1 MKMWLVIFTVT
12 MIATAFGV
20 LYLASRLYKFGVSR
34 KFTDKRI
41 LAYTFDFMAV
51 AALFGVLCAVLN
63 TMNAVVCL
71 IHFTGIWLV
80 CDFAAL
86 FFKKPQKR
94 YYAGWVA
101 VVFSV
106 AVLTAGWALDHGVWA
121 TRYTIASPKVSAPIR
136 IIQFADSH
144 IGTTFDGKGFAK
156 HIRTMQAENP
166 DVVVIVGDFV
176 DDGTSRADMVAAAE
190 ALGEMKT
197 KHGVFFVFGNHD
209 KGYYDPKRR
218 GFTGD
223 DLIAELEKNGVTVL
237 QDETA
242 PIRDDIVLIGR
253 QDAGEKYRGG
263 VRAEMAGLV
272 KGLDRSKYAAV
283 LDHQPND
290 YKKQA
295 ESGIDL
301 VLSGHTHGGQIFPLN
316 DVGVWIGA
324 NDKTYGFERR
334 ENTDFIV
341 TSGLSDWAIKFK
353 TGTKSEYV
361 VIDIVPDKNP

>member
-1 MKMWLVIFTVT
+1 MKMWLVIFAVT
-12 MIATAFGV
+12 MIATALGV

-41 LAYTFDFMAV
+41 LAYTIDFMAV
-51 AALFGVLCAVLN
+51 AALFGVLCAALN
-63 TMNAVVCL
+63 TMNAIVCL
-71 IHFTGIWLV
+71 IHFTGVWLI

-86 FFKKPQKR
+86 FFKKPQKH
-94 YYAGWVA
+94 YYAGWTAIVL
-101 VVFSV
+101 SV
-106 AVLTAGWALDHGVWA
+106 TVLTAGWVSDHGVWA
-121 TRYTIASPKVSAPIR
+121 TRYTIETSKVSTPIR
-136 IIQFADSH
+136 IVLFADSH

-156 HIRTMQAENP
+156 HVRTMQTENP
-166 DVVVIVGDFV
+166 DVVVVVGDFV
-176 DDGTSRADMVAAAE
+176 DDDTPRADMLAAAE
-190 ALGEMKT
+190 ALGKMKT

-209 KGYYDPKRR
+209 KGYHDPKRR

-223 DLIAELEKNGVTVL
+223 DLIAELTKNGVTVL

-242 PIRDDIVLIGR
+242 PIRGDIALIGR

-263 VRAEMAGLV
+263 KRAEMAELV
-272 KGLDRSKYAAV
+272 KDSDRSKYAVV

-295 ESGIDL
+295 ESGVDL

-316 DVGVWIGA
+316 NVGVWIGA
-324 NDKTYGFERR
+324 NDKTYGIERR
-334 ENTDFIV
+334 KATDFIV

-361 VIDIVPDKNP
+361 VIDIVPAKKP

>member
-1 MKMWLVIFTVT
+1 MKMWLVIFAVT
-12 MIATAFGV
+12 MIATALGV

-41 LAYTFDFMAV
+41 LAYTIDFMTV
-51 AALFGVLCAVLN
+51 AALFGVLCAALN
-63 TMNAVVCL
+63 TMNAIVCL
-71 IHFTGIWLV
+71 IHFTGVWLV

-86 FFKKPQKR
+86 FFKKPQKH
-94 YYAGWVA
+94 YYAGWTA
-101 VVFSV
+101 VVSSV

-121 TRYTIASPKVSAPIR
+121 TRYTIESSKVSAPIR
-136 IIQFADSH
+136 IVLFADSH

-156 HIRTMQAENP
+156 HVRTMQTENP
-166 DVVVIVGDFV
+166 DVVVVAGDFV
-176 DDGTSRADMVAAAE
+176 DDGTSRADMLAAAE
-190 ALGEMKT
+190 ALGKMKT

-223 DLIAELEKNGVTVL
+223 DLIAELTKNGVTVL

-242 PIRDDIVLIGR
+242 PIRGDIVLIGR

-263 VRAEMAGLV
+263 KRAEMTDLV
-272 KGLDRSKYAAV
+272 KGLNQSKYAAV

-290 YKKQA
+290 YKNQA
-295 ESGIDL
+295 ESGVDL

-316 DVGVWIGA
+316 NVGVWIGA
-324 NDKTYGFERR
+324 NDKTYGVERR
-334 ENTDFIV
+334 EKTDFIV

-353 TGTKSEYV
+353 TGTKSEYI
-361 VIDIVPDKNP
+361 VIDVLPARR

>member
-1 MKMWLVIFTVT
+1 MKMWLIIFAVLMTS
-12 MIATAFGV
+12 TAAGA
-20 LYLASRLYKFGVSR
+20 LYLASRLYKFGASR
-34 KFTDKRI
+34 KFTDKQI
-41 LAYTFDFMAV
+41 LAYTFDFMTV
-51 AALFGVLCAVLN
+51 AALFGVLCAALN
-63 TMNAVVCL
+63 TMNAIVCL
-71 IHFTGIWLV
+71 IHFTGVWLV

-86 FFKKPQKR
+86 FFKKPAKR
-94 YYAGWVA
+94 YYAGWTA
-101 VVFSV
+101 VVLSV

-121 TRYTIASPKVSAPIR
+121 TRYAVETSKVSAPIR
-136 IIQFADSH
+136 IVLFADSH
-144 IGTTFDGKGFAK
+144 IGTTFDGKGFAE
-156 HIRTMQAENP
+156 HVRSMQAENP
-166 DVVVIVGDFV
+166 DVVVVAGDFV

-190 ALGEMKT
+190 ALGKMKT

-242 PIRDDIVLIGR
+242 PIRGDVVLIGR
-253 QDAGEKYRGG
+253 QDAGEAYRGG
-263 VRAEMAGLV
+263 ERAEMTDLV
-272 KGLDRSKYAAV
+272 KGLDQSKYAVV

-295 ESGIDL
+295 ESGVDL

-316 DVGVWIGA
+316 NVGVWIGA
-324 NDKTYGFERR
+324 NDKTYGRERR
-334 ENTDFIV
+334 EKTDFIV

-361 VIDIVPDKNP
+361 VIDVLPARR